1 MTVAEKRR
9 ISMSKKSNPT
19 IQITREAIEAGEPLE
34 VRKIRQLREQSKR
47 AVSIL
52 TAIFWVGLF
61 VFNVALWIPL
71 PIAVSKPVLY
81 IVAFVALIVTI
92 APIMSLRKHKMCL
105 EYLKVNKDS
114 LKKKTA
120 NQAGRVYIDKVK
132 KRDRP
137 FINAEY
143 ELLYGSKWSDD

>member
-1 MTVAEKRR
+1 MPKLEKRK
-9 ISMSKKSNPT
+9 IAMSKKLNPV

-34 VRKIRQLREQSKR
+34 VRKIRELREQSKK
-47 AVSIL
+47 AVSVL

-71 PIAVSKPVLY
+71 PIAVSKPVLH

-92 APIMSLRKHKMCL
+92 APIMSLRKHKMNL
-105 EYLKVNKDS
+105 EHLKVNKEN

-120 NQAGRVYIDKVK
+120 NQIGRVYIDKVK
-132 KRDRP
+132 NRDRP

-143 ELLYGSKWSDD
+143 ELLYGSKWSED